1 MTEML
6 KGNTSRPL
14 YLQIQD
20 ILIREIQA
28 GVYGTEGKLPSER
41 ELAERFEVSRM
52 TARQALQSLHQHGL
66 VYAQVGKGTFVRQ
79 AAFKQGLESLSSFTE
94 DIRALGQVPHS
105 QVLFAQVL
113 PADELVAQ
121 RLHIPLHSP
130 VAVLKRL
137 RLANQQPLAIETAH
151 LPHVRCPN
159 LLNHHDFTH
168 ESLYRVLQEVYGIR
182 LSHAE
187 QTFRADLADSTE
199 QRLLNMPDS
208 TPYIVLRVTRVTF
221 DSTDQPIEYVSSAYH
236 GAHYEFQVSLR
247 AVRAQVML
255 P

>member
-6 KGNTSRPL
+6 KGNTARPL

-20 ILIREIQA
+20 ILLKEIQA

-41 ELAERFEVSRM
+41 ELAERFKVSRM

-66 VYAQVGKGTFVRQ
+66 VYAQVGKGTFVRR

-105 QVLFAQVL
+105 QVLFAQVM
-113 PADELVAQ
+113 PADEIVAQ
-121 RLHIPLHSP
+121 RLQIPLHSP
-130 VAVLKRL
+130 VSVLKRL
-137 RLANQQPLAIETAH
+137 RFANQQPLAIETAH
-151 LPHVRCPN
+151 LPYACCPN
-159 LLNHHDFTH
+159 LLSRHDFTH

-182 LSHAE
+182 LAYAE
-187 QTFRADLADSTE
+187 QTFRADLADATE
-199 QRLLNMPDS
+199 RRLLNMADGALN
-208 TPYIVLRVTRVTF
+208 IVLRVARVTF
-221 DSTDQPIEYVSSAYH
+221 NSTDQPIEYVSSAYH